1 MPYHQLM
8 SNILVTGGAKGI
20 GKGIVEFMTSK
31 GHTVFIADID
41 SAGEKTAAD
50 TGATFIK
57 TDCADENSVIACIEQ
72 CGKTDVLINNA
83 GIASP
88 KRMNLSE
95 ITLADWQRV
104 IDVNLTGAFLFAK
117 YASARMDKGHII
129 NIASTRA
136 FQSEPDTFAYSASK
150 GGMTALTHSLAVSLG
165 PDILVNCISPGWIN
179 TDETFI
185 PSETDNSQ
193 HPAGRVGTPRD
204 IALAVDFLISSG
216 FITGQNITIDGGMTV
231 KMIYSE

>member
-1 MPYHQLM
+1 MG
-8 SNILVTGGAKGI
+8 NILVTGGAKGI
-20 GKGIVEFMTSK
+20 GRGIVRHMTASGRK
-31 GHTVFIADID
+31 VFIADID
-41 SAGEKTAAD
+41 EAAGKQTAEE
-50 TGATFIK
+50 TGAVFIR
-57 TDCADENSVIACIEQ
+57 TECADEASVRACVEQ
-72 CGKTDVLINNA
+72 CGELYALINNA

-88 KRMNLSE
+88 KRLPLNGT
-95 ITLADWQRV
+95 TLADWQRV

-117 YASARMDKGHII
+117 YASARMTKGHII

-150 GGMTALTHSLAVSLG
+150 GGIIALTHSLAVSLG

-179 TDETFI
+179 CDETYS
-185 PSETDNSQ
+185 PAETDHSQ
-193 HPAGRVGTPRD
+193 HPAGRVGTPED
-204 IALAVDFLISSG
+204 IAKAVQFLISSE

>member
-1 MPYHQLM
+1 
-8 SNILVTGGAKGI
+8 V
-20 GKGIVEFMTSK
+20 
-31 GHTVFIADID
+31 
-41 SAGEKTAAD
+41 
-50 TGATFIK
+50 TFIQ
-57 TDCADENSVIACIEQ
+57 TDCADETAVKACVAK
-72 CGKTDVLINNA
+72 CGKLDVLVNNA

-88 KRMNLSE
+88 KRLNLSD

-117 YASARMDKGHII
+117 YAAEVIDKGHII

-150 GGMTALTHSLAVSLG
+150 GGIVALTHSLAVSLS
-165 PDILVNCISPGWIN
+165 PRILVNCISPGWIN
-179 TDETFI
+179 TDESFI

-193 HPAGRVGTPRD
+193 HPAGRVGTPLD

-216 FITGQNITIDGGMTV
+216 FVTGQNITIDGGMTV
-231 KMIYSE
+231 KMIYSK